1 MEQNIK
7 LNALTIS
14 EKNVRKVSAADVE
27 DQQLIASIGSQGL
40 LQNLIVVKSKKRGK
54 FEVVGGGRRLAAL
67 QHLAE
72 NGDIAKDYP
81 VRCVVKDQTDAT
93 EASMAENLKA
103 AMHDADWFSAYMQ
116 LNEQGMSAEDIAKK
130 FGHSVTDVRKL
141 LKLGGVAPVI
151 LQAFRNRELDKKE
164 VMAFTVSDDQEKQAA
179 VFAEMKE
186 GYGFSAWEIRSR
198 LLPENVRSTE
208 PMAVFVGLEAY
219 EQAGGSVASDLF
231 QEVTYLNDPELLK
244 SLAEAKIERLVAEK
258 KVEGWKWVEYTFG
271 GFWSSPFA
279 SMRRVEPEIEVDLPE
294 ALSARLAEIDA
305 RLNVLNEKPMPEWTE
320 EEDEEHDRLTDEE
333 RDLQEQKE
341 NSRVFSVGQKAE
353 AGVLILIGREGEPEY
368 REGIVKPEDGEKG
381 SEGEDEQ
388 GAVDVPKKP
397 DESAALLSDLSAYS
411 LQALQADLMDSPELC
426 FDLSV
431 FNMALQRVAQS
442 FLRPCDISVQWA
454 EFSPKDILE
463 TKAAEKIQK
472 TRDGLNLV
480 WINEETEADM
490 FRAFQSLTMPDKLAI
505 HAFCVAQSLRSSNSV
520 IAELVKEQINFDLSA
535 LWQPTKENYFKRVKR
550 EKLLDILVELKGTDL
565 AAGMANAKK
574 RDLAELL
581 DGLEESKGWLPP
593 QMRSVTME
601 E

>member
-1 MEQNIK
+1 
-7 LNALTIS
+7 
-14 EKNVRKVSAADVE
+14 
-27 DQQLIASIGSQGL
+27 
-40 LQNLIVVKSKKRGK
+40 
-54 FEVVGGGRRLAAL
+54 
-67 QHLAE
+67 
-72 NGDIAKDYP
+72 
-81 VRCVVKDQTDAT
+81 
-93 EASMAENLKA
+93 MAENLKA
-103 AMHDADWFSAYMQ
+103 AMHDADWFAAYMQ

-151 LQAFRNRELDKKE
+151 LEAFRNRELDKKE
-164 VMAFTVSDDQEKQAA
+164 VMAFTVSDDQDKQAA
-179 VFAEMKE
+179 VFAAMKE
-186 GYGFSAWEIRSR
+186 GYGFTAWEIRSR

-208 PMAVFVGLEAY
+208 PMALFVGLDAY
-219 EQAGGSVASDLF
+219 EKADGSVASDLF
-231 QEVTYLNDPELLK
+231 QDVTYLNDPGLLQ
-244 SLAEAKIERLVAEK
+244 SLAEAKIEALVAEK
-258 KVEGWKWVEYTFG
+258 SAEGWKWVEHTFG
-271 GFWSSPFA
+271 GFWSTPFA
-279 SMRRVEPEIEVDLPE
+279 CMGRVEPEIETDVTEELT
-294 ALSARLAEIDA
+294 ARLAEIDA
-305 RLNVLNEKPMPEWTE
+305 RLNVLNEKPMAEWTD

-333 RDLQEQKE
+333 RDLQEQKK
-341 NSRVFSVGQKAE
+341 NSRVFSVDQKAS
-353 AGVLILIGREGEPEY
+353 AGVLILINREGEPEY
-368 REGIVKPEDGEKG
+368 REGLLKPEDIGGDTQDE
-381 SEGEDEQ
+381 EGQ
-388 GAVDVPKKP
+388 GPVEAPKKP

-411 LQALQADLMDSPELC
+411 LQALHADLIDSPELC

-431 FNMALQRVAQS
+431 FNMALQRVTQS
-442 FLRPCDISVQWA
+442 FLRPCDISIQWP
-454 EFSPKDILE
+454 ELSPKDITE
-463 TKAAEKIQK
+463 TKAAEKIQ
-472 TRDGLNLV
+472 TARDALNLA
-480 WINEETEADM
+480 WMNEEGEAAM